1 MVRYHG
7 VIGYGQS
14 AEVRPGVWED
24 VITERKLFGDVLR
37 PSRSFDIGEKTLPD
51 SRLGN
56 RISVLVD
63 DEITANID
71 AIRFI
76 EYRGNLWHVTQIV
89 EERPR
94 LILSMGEVYNG
105 PRATTDPA
113 NI

>member
-1 MVRYHG
+1 MVRYYG
-7 VIGYGQS
+7 RIGYGKTT
-14 AEVRPGVWED
+14 EVRPGVRED
-24 VITERKLFGDVLR
+24 VITERLLFGDVLR
-37 PSRSFDIGEKTLPD
+37 PSRSFDMNDKIIPD

-56 RISVLVD
+56 RISVVVD
-63 DEITANID
+63 DEITENID

-76 EYRGNLWHVTQIV
+76 EYRGNLWHVTNIV

-105 PRATTDPA
+105 PRATADPA